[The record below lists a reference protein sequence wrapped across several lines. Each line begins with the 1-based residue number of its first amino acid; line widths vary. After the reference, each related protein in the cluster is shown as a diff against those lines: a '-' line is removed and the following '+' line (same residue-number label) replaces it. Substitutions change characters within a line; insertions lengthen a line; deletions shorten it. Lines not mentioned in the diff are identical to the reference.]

1 MLSIFNVIV
10 WLIDRV
16 INYGNESVTL
26 SPCEKNIVVLPTLYI
41 IYTLR
46 TEWIDVS
53 IGNLIEIIPFE
64 NNLPRYLNKTN
75 FQFSFSNISKKFIF
89 F

>member
-26 SPCEKNIVVLPTLYI
+26 SPYEKNIVVLPILYI

-64 NNLPRYLNKTN
+64 NNLLRYLNKTN
-75 FQFSFSNISKKFIF
+75 LQFSFSNISKKD
-89 F
+89 